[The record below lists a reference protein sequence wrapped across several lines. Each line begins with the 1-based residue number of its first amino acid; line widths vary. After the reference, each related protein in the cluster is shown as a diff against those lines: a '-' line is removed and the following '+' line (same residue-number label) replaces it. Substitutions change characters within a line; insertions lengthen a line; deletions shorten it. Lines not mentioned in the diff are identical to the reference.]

1 MSSSEIKLYSS
12 SSTSS
17 YKSVSLFVSVVLA
30 RTKTGNAWAKIN
42 QIKVPI
48 FGQDFELF
56 FDFIKTFCNLYI
68 PMSGGEQVIVFK
80 SSMYV
85 ALLKLSIQQFLLD
98 SNRILFELGLV

>member
-1 MSSSEIKLYSS
+1 MSGLR
-12 SSTSS
+12 ST
-17 YKSVSLFVSVVLA
+17 KSKSPFLG
-30 RTKTGNAWAKIN
+30 KTLGY
-42 QIKVPI
+42 
-48 FGQDFELF
+48 F

>member
-17 YKSVSLFVSVVLA
+17 YKSVSLFVSEA